1 MSMTELMSA
10 LSPTTLTQIATI
22 LFIAVFTTQSV
33 RALSRRMRPAH
44 AEASALPLA
53 DDDRPGAQS

>member
-22 LFIAVFTTQSV
+22 LFIAVFTTQSA